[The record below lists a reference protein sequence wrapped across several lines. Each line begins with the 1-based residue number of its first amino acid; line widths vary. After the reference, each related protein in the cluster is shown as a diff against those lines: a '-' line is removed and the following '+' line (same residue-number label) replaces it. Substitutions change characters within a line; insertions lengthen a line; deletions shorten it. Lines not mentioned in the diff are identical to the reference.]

1 MVTAIRLS
9 NGMALNAISRKAA
22 MSVDKQT
29 AALNT
34 PNLPRAFFSRL
45 EADPDLP
52 LLASRKDGA
61 WQVMTTAEVGAA
73 VRALA
78 AALVELGIN
87 PGDRVMIAAENRSE
101 WAIADL
107 AIMTV
112 GAVVVPAYT
121 TNTIDDH
128 VYIMGHSMARLAI
141 TSKGV
146 LAQNI
151 VAAAARTDVDTVIT
165 MDAPADDL
173 RADAKAVNILFWD
186 DLLADAKPLA
196 DLEDHLA
203 AIDPDETCCFIYTS
217 GTGGQ
222 PKGVMLTH
230 RSIQANITAAL
241 SICSKKLIFIP
252 TSGFSRCCRCHIRM
266 NIRRGCICRSRHG
279 RRFIIARVPTRSPVI
294 LPKLPRH

>member
-1 MVTAIRLS
+1 MSADKLS
-9 NGMALNAISRKAA
+9 SAN
-22 MSVDKQT
+22 
-29 AALNT
+29 LNT
-34 PNLPRAFFSRL
+34 PNLPGAFFSRL
-45 EADPDLP
+45 AADPDLP
-52 LLASRKDGA
+52 LLASRKEGE
-61 WQVMTTAEVGAA
+61 WQVMTTAEVAAA

-78 AALVELGIN
+78 AALVGLGIT

-151 VAAAARTDVDTVIT
+151 VAAAARTGVDTVIT
-165 MDAPADDL
+165 MDAAEDDL
-173 RADAKAVNILFWD
+173 AADSNAVNILFWG
-186 DLLADAKPLA
+186 DLLADAGPLT
-196 DLEDHLA
+196 DLEERLA
-203 AIDPDETCCFIYTS
+203 AIDPDATCCFIYTS

-222 PKGVMLTH
+222 
-230 RSIQANITAAL
+230 
-241 SICSKKLIFIP
+241 
-252 TSGFSRCCRCHIRM
+252 
-266 NIRRGCICRSRHG
+266 
-279 RRFIIARVPTRSPVI
+279 
-294 LPKLPRH
+294 

>member
-1 MVTAIRLS
+1 MIAAVDVHLDADMLAAIDTALPADGHMVTVIWLS

-22 MSVDKQT
+22 MSADHKPISGQ
-29 AALNT
+29 NP

-45 EADPDLP
+45 DADPDLP
-52 LLASRKDGA
+52 LLASRKEGA

-73 VRALA
+73 IKALA
-78 AALVELGIN
+78 SALVELGIN

-146 LAQNI
+146 GAKYCRRRSQN
-151 VAAAARTDVDTVIT
+151 
-165 MDAPADDL
+165 
-173 RADAKAVNILFWD
+173 
-186 DLLADAKPLA
+186 
-196 DLEDHLA
+196 
-203 AIDPDETCCFIYTS
+203 
-217 GTGGQ
+217 
-222 PKGVMLTH
+222 
-230 RSIQANITAAL
+230 
-241 SICSKKLIFIP
+241 
-252 TSGFSRCCRCHIRM
+252 RC
-266 NIRRGCICRSRHG
+266 
-279 RRFIIARVPTRSPVI
+279 
-294 LPKLPRH
+294 